1 MVNVPP
7 PLLCSTPPPIDFG
20 EDDDDSGLP
29 STLHLEDAD
38 GDADEY
44 SEYGLVTEATLHAK
58 VPSLPELSISIEAA
72 KDLSNGHATATAK
85 PTVEAFN
92 YQVKAPELEA
102 TTIEA
107 DMPPPL
113 ETLEVVA
120 EEEQAEDQEDP
131 EDEEAD
137 EEEANTNDN
146 IPSLKLDSLS
156 LYSSESGTLS
166 PVADDQQE
174 QSEQQQETTKA
185 PVLCHQ
191 VTLEDVTDD
200 SDEECSPKKPKE
212 LFIPEGADNFF
223 AIEIVATPTVKD
235 PPSLSS
241 HLPHVEHHNFAAF
254 QETPPE
260 DLPQMEM
267 KVNGIVED
275 EDDDDDFGDFADFA
289 AAPAPVVEATAI
301 VSATTAPLAAVAAP
315 VTVVPV
321 ETEPD
326 DDDDGF
332 DDFQDFA
339 TPPVEAAIVADDGD
353 DDDDFGD
360 FSEPS
365 FVSAEPAVVPQIV
378 LPQPPPPAAALLSI
392 TERVKPVLDVMFP
405 NVEASSGEKQAAVK
419 QTPLADVQSLQFGAI
434 EQAHALDY
442 QWVNSE
448 MRHSLVRSLGIDSR
462 NILFGDKWNSS
473 MPRFAANLS
482 YNPLKPLKP
491 TPATVLEPQLISSWQ
506 PANNNNSV
514 SSQLPLEESHVQ
526 TLQLEQQQVQQEQE
540 PQQQLD
546 QVTMVA
552 NADKINLVTS
562 NYSHYSNI
570 NNNHDAWDAM
580 ELELLSDNL
589 NDNMTINNNNNF
601 NNNNDIHNN
610 NANEMHNFVTHFAT
624 ICNNNN
630 HAITKT
636 TTTTN
641 TTTTTINNT
650 NITAHVALLDLRL
663 EAATTTSATA
673 AAATPQT
680 SQVKAQPGIAN
691 GQGKS
696 EAIDNNSSSS
706 KNSIDEAITSG
717 NDAAH
722 FDDTAATAS
731 VFAVAA
737 ATATLSPALSADG
750 NGHHFDDSEQ
760 LAQPQQQLDLRSS
773 PTPSPPPTTTTTVNS
788 NQQQLHEVSSSNTY
802 ALPLKETHIYTPS
815 KSDTAVAKT
824 TTLAPIDF
832 DYEIASAGIII
843 DETVVKK
850 EYRDVEY
857 KPPPFGLDSPSKLG
871 SKPAAED
878 DDFSDFQSVTATV
891 SAIKSTTAQQ
901 LQPPRNGTPT
911 FGEQMILSPA
921 ILLPQTIPLAKPSIE
936 WGDNALASINAEEL
950 ARIEELFSHQ
960 SKPPT
965 ISATVAQQ
973 SPKQQAPPPQQQQQ
987 QEDDEWSD
995 FVSVPVQQQQQQQ
1008 QQQLQNNHNN
1018 NVVKMQKQQQSV
1030 AAKEDDWSDFVSST
1044 PLANNTLNSRA
1055 APQFN
1060 SGAWQSANFYNNP
1073 MSLYQQQ
1080 QGGHS
1085 NLVPKYQSSNNG
1097 SSNNNNNNNNVPA
1110 IPQQIHMMHDFSTA
1124 PTATPLTAQTATYQQ
1139 QHHQHH
1145 QQQLQQQQQ
1154 QQQQQQRQQFHLGN
1168 AKVAP
1173 RISLIPDLSF
1183 VAPALP
1189 TNAGAFMSSLP
1200 KPSFSAKK

>member
-20 EDDDDSGLP
+20 EDDDDSGLQ
-29 STLHLEDAD
+29 STLHLED

-44 SEYGLVTEATLHAK
+44 SEYGLVTETRHEATLNTKAEPA
-58 VPSLPELSISIEAA
+58 PSPDMRNGHGEAA
-72 KDLSNGHATATAK
+72 ATATAK
-85 PTVEAFN
+85 DTVEAFN
-92 YQVKAPELEA
+92 YQVKTPELDASYEA
-102 TTIEA
+102 ET
-107 DMPPPL
+107 PPPL
-113 ETLEVVA
+113 ETLPEA
-120 EEEQAEDQEDP
+120 EHEEEVDVV
-131 EDEEAD
+131 EE

-166 PVADDQQE
+166 PVADE
-174 QSEQQQETTKA
+174 QEQQQLPEAIGAKQM

-212 LFIPEGADNFF
+212 LFIPEGADDYF
-223 AIEIVATPTVKD
+223 AIEIIATPTIKES
-235 PPSLSS
+235 PASLSNQ
-241 HLPHVEHHNFAAF
+241 LPHDIVAHDFAAF

-260 DLPQMEM
+260 DIPQMETTT
-267 KVNGIVED
+267 NGIVED
-275 EDDDDDFGDFADFA
+275 EDDDFGDFGDFADFS
-289 AAPAPVVEATAI
+289 AAPAPVVEVPAPVATTVAP
-301 VSATTAPLAAVAAP
+301 VATTAALVATTAASVATTAAP
-315 VTVVPV
+315 VAAAPV
-321 ETEPD
+321 QISE

-339 TPPVEAAIVADDGD
+339 TPPVEPAHVENENDDDG

-365 FVSAEPAVVPQIV
+365 FVTAEPAAAPVITPV
-378 LPQPPPPAAALLSI
+378 LPQPPPPAATLLSI
-392 TERVKPVLDVMFP
+392 TERVKPVLDLMFP
-405 NVEASSGEKQAAVK
+405 SLEACSGAQNAVK
-419 QTPLADVQSLQFGAI
+419 QSPLADSQALQFGGI

-442 QWVNSE
+442 QWVSSE

-482 YNPLKPLKP
+482 YDPLKPLKP
-491 TPATVLEPQLISSWQ
+491 MSATPSVVLDPQLSTISSWQ
-506 PANNNNSV
+506 PANNLNNNSSV
-514 SSQLPLEESHVQ
+514 SSQLPLE
-526 TLQLEQQQVQQEQE
+526 
-540 PQQQLD
+540 
-546 QVTMVA
+546 
-552 NADKINLVTS
+552 
-562 NYSHYSNI
+562 
-570 NNNHDAWDAM
+570 
-580 ELELLSDNL
+580 
-589 NDNMTINNNNNF
+589 
-601 NNNNDIHNN
+601 
-610 NANEMHNFVTHFAT
+610 
-624 ICNNNN
+624 
-630 HAITKT
+630 
-636 TTTTN
+636 
-641 TTTTTINNT
+641 
-650 NITAHVALLDLRL
+650 
-663 EAATTTSATA
+663 
-673 AAATPQT
+673 
-680 SQVKAQPGIAN
+680 AQPGIAD

-696 EAIDNNSSSS
+696 EAIDTSGV
-706 KNSIDEAITSG
+706 IDEAFTG
-717 NDAAH
+717 NDSSGIDASH
-722 FDDTAATAS
+722 FDDTAAATS
-731 VFAVAA
+731 VFVAAA

-750 NGHHFDDSEQ
+750 NGHHFDDGEQ
-760 LAQPQQQLDLRSS
+760 LAQQQQLDLRSS
-773 PTPSPPPTTTTTVNS
+773 PSPSPPPTTLQSTATVNS
-788 NQQQLHEVSSSNTY
+788 SQQQLHEVTSSNSY

-857 KPPPFGLDSPSKLG
+857 KPPPFGLDSPSKVCAIAG
-871 SKPAAED
+871 GMPGAED
-878 DDFSDFQSVTATV
+878 DDFSDFQSVSVSV
-891 SAIKSTTAQQ
+891 SAIKHAAAQ

-921 ILLPQTIPLAKPSIE
+921 ILLPQSIPLAKPSIE

-973 SPKQQAPPPQQQQQ
+973 SPKQQPLPQHQQQQQQHQQ

-1008 QQQLQNNHNN
+1008 QLNNHNN
-1018 NVVKMQKQQQSV
+1018 NVVKRPQQTV

-1044 PLANNTLNSRA
+1044 PLAANTLNSRA

-1073 MSLYQQQ
+1073 MSLYQSQQ
-1080 QGGHS
+1080 QPLGHS
-1085 NLVPKYQSSNNG
+1085 NLVPKYQSNSNK
-1097 SSNNNNNNNNVPA
+1097 SSSKSNNNNNNNVPA

-1124 PTATPLTAQTATYQQ
+1124 PTTTPLTAPATYQQ

-1145 QQQLQQQQQ
+1145 QQQLQ